1 MSDKIGDEKALPEK
15 EVLHSLSGASGF
27 GFVPSTYD
35 PVAHTVEI
43 LVSSGKRV
51 RRWYGFLELNTSPDA
66 IDISRVAAGQVNLF
80 DSHNTDSIRNIAG
93 SVIDVRFGNQ
103 GPVAKVRFAATELGQ
118 LAEGMISRGELKGAS
133 PGVTFLKLH
142 EKIGE
147 EDGDPIFRSNK
158 WMLNELSLTGIP
170 ADGAAGTLS
179 VERPGTM
186 AAQAPQQEGTKMAEK
201 IETAAA
207 TTTAAT
213 TPDPEALR
221 AHGTETLTKERLRV
235 KTIRELTKTAGLPV
249 EVGDK
254 LIDDGVESAHVGNKL
269 IDELAARGAQPGRV
283 AGQVGT
289 DHTNPEE
296 LRERMS
302 DALSLR
308 GMHRAG
314 VSTPEMLDKYI
325 EKPRRDAAREFMQIG
340 PLEMFADLARARGAK
355 IPMRQTRDQLF
366 ERCREQFSL
375 STSDFPLLLA
385 SAANKILL
393 PAYNLATP
401 TFKRFF
407 GLKTFNDFKAH
418 NFLRAGDFPDLLTK
432 GETGEFKYGALS
444 ESRQQ
449 VTAVEY
455 GRILRISRQI
465 LINDDLGAF
474 ADIPAMAGRRV
485 AVFENTLAFK
495 QFTLNSNNGPQIT
508 EPNASGV
515 QTATNM
521 FDASTHA
528 NYTSS
533 GTAISVAS
541 LGVGWAAMQKQ
552 KSMDGLVLNLAPAF
566 LLVPPDQATLA
577 RQYASS
583 TYAPNQ
589 PSAINPFAGLVEPLS
604 DANLTSTTAWYLFA
618 TPAMCECLVYGYL
631 SGQEGPRFAVQQGFT
646 SEGVDLRIG
655 LDMGVGGVDWRG
667 AYKNAGA

>member
-1 MSDKIGDEKALPEK
+1 MTEGTKLLEGAEYLDASAASDWGTQFKPKSYDALN
-15 EVLHSLSGASGF
+15 
-27 GFVPSTYD
+27 
-35 PVAHTVEI
+35 HTVDLLI
-43 LVSSGKRV
+43 SAGARV
-51 RRWYGFLELNTSPDA
+51 PRWYGFLEL
-66 IDISRVAAGQVNLF
+66 DISPEAMDLSRVSSGKVHLF
-80 DSHNTDSIRNIAG
+80 DSHNSDSIRAIAG
-93 SVIDVRFGNQ
+93 NVIGVRHEG
-103 GPVAKVRFAATELGQ
+103 GMPIAKVKFAATELGQ
-118 LAEGMISRGELKGAS
+118 LAEGMVSRGELTGAS
-133 PGVTFLKLH
+133 PGFYITQRQKISKEDETPVYRA
-142 EKIGE
+142 EK
-147 EDGDPIFRSNK
+147 
-158 WMLNELSLTGIP
+158 WQLLELSLTGIP

-186 AAQAPQQEGTKMAEK
+186 AAQAPQPEGTKMAEK
-201 IETAAA
+201 TETAAA

-221 AHGTETLTKERLRV
+221 VHGTETLTKERLRV
-235 KTIRELTKTAGLPV
+235 KTIRERTKASGLPV
-249 EVGDK
+249 EVADK
-254 LIDDGVESAHVGNKL
+254 LVDDGVEIAHVGDKL
-269 IDELAARGAQPGRV
+269 IDELAARGTQPARIPGK
-283 AGQVGT
+283 VGT

-296 LRERMS
+296 LRDRMS
-302 DALSLR
+302 DALAMR

-314 VSTPEMLDKYI
+314 VNTPEMLDKHI

-340 PLEMFADLARARGAK
+340 LLDMFADLARARGAK
-355 IPMRQTRDQLF
+355 IPMRQTRDQLYQS
-366 ERCREQFSL
+366 CSEQFSL

-393 PAYNLATP
+393 PAYSLSTP

-418 NFLRAGDFPDLLTK
+418 NFLRAGDFPDLLIK
-432 GETGEFKYGALS
+432 GETGEFKYGPMS

-449 VTAVEY
+449 ITAVEY

-465 LINDDLGAF
+465 LINDDLSAF
-474 ADIPAMAGRRV
+474 ADIPAAAGRRV

-508 EPNASGV
+508 EPNAAGV

-521 FDASTHA
+521 FDAATHV
-528 NYTSS
+528 NYTAS
-533 GTAISVAS
+533 GTAISITS

-552 KSMDGLVLNLAPAF
+552 KSMDGLIPNIIPAF

-577 RQYASS
+577 RQYCSS
-583 TYAPNQ
+583 TYSPNQ
-589 PSAINPFAGLVEPLS
+589 PSVVNPFAGTLEPLS

-618 TPAMCECLVYGYL
+618 STALAECFVYGYL
-631 SGQEGPRFAVQQGFT
+631 AGQEGPRFAVQQGFT